1 MSEES
6 LKHFYDALDAARAI
20 LRFAQNK
27 TFGNYCNDELLSSA
41 VERKFEIIGEALNR
55 IKRTKPKDLSALS
68 EWPAIIGFRNI
79 LAHGYDHV
87 EDSVV
92 WGIIESQL
100 PSFIA
105 ELERIPGLSENNDA

>member
-6 LKHFYDALDAARAI
+6 LKHFYDALDAAQAI
-20 LRFAQNK
+20 LRFTQNK
-27 TFGNYCNDELLSSA
+27 TFENYCNDELLCSG

-105 ELERIPGLSENNDA
+105 ELEKIPGILDNDV